1 MHSAPVMVRDS
12 SRLAAC
18 IPSLADVAFLM
29 PAIFLF
35 GRLDGARTLLADGD
49 TGWHIRAGEWIMRHG
64 SVPRHDLFSFTLPG
78 RPWFAWEWLSELLMA
93 WLHRWGM
100 SAVVLAATVV
110 LSITFAL
117 LYRIVRARCGN
128 VLVAIGLTGLAVAGS
143 SIHWLARPHLATL
156 LFTVIFLAI
165 LESPDA
171 RLLWLLP
178 PLTAL
183 WTNLHAGFV
192 FGILLILVYAIGQP
206 VRACWWAAA
215 ASMAASL
222 ANPYGWHLHAHIARY
237 LAADSWQFDH
247 INEFLSPNFHASL
260 ARCFELMLALAVAA
274 AFWHLTRR
282 RVHYVLLTVGPV
294 HMALVSA
301 RNIPLF
307 LIVAVVPVAVA
318 IEEWLDAAARARL
331 PRLAHRI
338 LGAFVR
344 LAADMGAVERFA
356 RVPAS
361 SALCCGFLAAA
372 LLAPSASGKFRSD
385 FDPRAFPARA
395 IAALRTPGARIFTS
409 DQWGDYLIY
418 RLYPD
423 INVFVDG
430 RSDFYGGDHEQ
441 ICQDVWNVRYDWEQ
455 KLGRYRVDTVLLP
468 AEAPL
473 AGALKESG
481 HWRVVY
487 DDGSAII
494 FHTAGGETVSSGSL
508 VAKLPPEKPQSA

>member
-1 MHSAPVMVRDS
+1 
-12 SRLAAC
+12 
-18 IPSLADVAFLM
+18 M

-35 GRLDGARTLLADGD
+35 GRLDTARTLLADGD
-49 TGWHIRAGEWIMRHG
+49 TGWHIRVGDWMIRPESI
-64 SVPRHDLFSFTLPG
+64 PRQDVFSFTLPDQ
-78 RPWFAWEWLSELLMA
+78 PWFAWEWLSKRLIA
-93 WLHRWGM
+93 WLHRWGV
-100 SAVVLAATVV
+100 SAVVSAAAMV

-117 LYRIVRARCGN
+117 RAVRARRGN
-128 VLVAIGLTGLAVAGS
+128 VLGAIGLTGLVVAGS
-143 SIHWLARPHLATL
+143 SIHWPARPHLAIL

-192 FGILLILVYAIGQP
+192 FGILLILVYAIGHP

-215 ASMAASL
+215 ASVAASL
-222 ANPYGWHLHAHIARY
+222 ANLCGWRLHAHIARY
-237 LAADSWQFDH
+237 LAAESWQFDH
-247 INEFLSPNFHASL
+247 INEFLSPNFHVSL
-260 ARCFELMLALAVAA
+260 DRCFELMLALVVAA

-282 RVHYVLLTVGPV
+282 RIHYVLLTVGPAY
-294 HMALVSA
+294 MALLSA
-301 RNIPLF
+301 RNMPLF
-307 LIVAVVPVAVA
+307 LIVAVVLVAVA
-318 IEEWLDAAARARL
+318 NEEWLDVAAWARL
-331 PRLAHRI
+331 SRLARRI

-344 LAADMGAVERFA
+344 LAADMGAVERLA

-361 SALCCGFLAAA
+361 SAICCGLLAAA

-395 IAALRTPGARIFTS
+395 IPALRTPAARVFTS
-409 DQWGDYLIY
+409 DQWGGHLIY

-423 INVFVDG
+423 IHVFVDG
-430 RSDFYGGDHEQ
+430 RSDFDGGDHEQ

-481 HWRVVY
+481 RWRVAY
-487 DDGSAII
+487 GDGRAII
-494 FHTAGGETVSSGSL
+494 FHAAGRETVSSWSL
-508 VAKLPPEKPQSA
+508 VAKLPPEKSAITFRSEPK